1 MRQLHIYFFCIS
13 FLAHLTQGTAQDENI
28 EKQTTIKDSFSPT
41 AKKDSLIA
49 YSKALRLGT
58 DLYRLIR
65 SQADPDFQGWEF
77 VADFRLKNEFY
88 IAVEVGNEN
97 HTLQREQI
105 NFTSNGSYLKL
116 GFDYNLFENWEGM
129 DNQVYIGLRYAQSSH
144 AQEVNT
150 YLVYNRDHYWP
161 DQETTIG
168 NSTGIRNDLSASWIE
183 VVAGIKVQL
192 IKNFYMGFSGRLT
205 RLLSDQ
211 KPENFDNLYIP
222 GFNRK
227 TDENSFG
234 ASLNYTLTYKIPI
247 AKIKKEN
254 LD

>member
-1 MRQLHIYFFCIS
+1 MKQLHTCFFCIS
-13 FLAHLTQGTAQDENI
+13 FLAHLVQGMAQDENV
-28 EKQTTIKDSFSPT
+28 EEQFAIKDSLSLK

-49 YSKALRLGT
+49 YVKALRLGT

-77 VADFRLKNEFY
+77 VTDFRIKKELY
-88 IAVEVGNEN
+88 IAVELGNEN

-105 NFTSNGSYLKL
+105 NFTSSGSYLKL

-129 DNQVYIGLRYAQSSH
+129 DNQVYLGLRYAQSSH
-144 AQEVNT
+144 AQQVNS
-150 YLVYNRDHYWP
+150 YHVYNRNHFWP

-168 NSTGIRNDLSASWIE
+168 NSTGLRNGLSASWIE

-205 RLLSDQ
+205 RLLSDK

-247 AKIKKEN
+247 AKIKKEH

>member
-13 FLAHLTQGTAQDENI
+13 FLAHLMQGIAQDENI
-28 EKQTTIKDSFSPT
+28 EKQIIIEDSLSLT

-49 YSKALRLGT
+49 YLKALRLGT

-77 VADFRLKNEFY
+77 VADFRIKKELY
-88 IAVEVGNEN
+88 VAVELGNES

-105 NFTSNGSYLKL
+105 NFTSSGSYLKL

-129 DNQVYIGLRYAQSSH
+129 DNQVYLGLRYAQSSH
-144 AQEVNT
+144 SQEVHS
-150 YLVYNRDHYWP
+150 YLVYNRNHYWP
-161 DQETTIG
+161 DQETTFG
-168 NSTGIRNDLSASWIE
+168 NSTGLRNGLSASWIE

-227 TDENSFG
+227 TDENYFG

-247 AKIKKEN
+247 TKIIKEN
-254 LD
+254 LN